1 MEKKLQLYKPHCSRF
16 DCVWLIL
23 HRDGLLGVAF
33 LPGQYSWF
41 QFESLNQS
49 INHPR
54 KGRHSRWSWNTP
66 RYIFHAPDQPLKS
79 LSFDINSPGSP
90 QRPWAVHLHTGQAGW
105 FIYCQV
111 LLYSQ
116 RPWHFTVQQ
125 LCTPNSTSAWQIQK
139 SDKTAC
145 SPLCLLARCKWAT
158 ELQDRMEE
166 LPGIMKG
173 GVWGARR

>member
-54 KGRHSRWSWNTP
+54 KGRLFS
-66 RYIFHAPDQPLKS
+66 LKLEYTS
-79 LSFDINSPGSP
+79 IHIS
-90 QRPWAVHLHTGQAGW
+90 
-105 FIYCQV
+105 
-111 LLYSQ
+111 
-116 RPWHFTVQQ
+116 
-125 LCTPNSTSAWQIQK
+125 CT
-139 SDKTAC
+139 
-145 SPLCLLARCKWAT
+145 
-158 ELQDRMEE
+158 
-166 LPGIMKG
+166 
-173 GVWGARR
+173 